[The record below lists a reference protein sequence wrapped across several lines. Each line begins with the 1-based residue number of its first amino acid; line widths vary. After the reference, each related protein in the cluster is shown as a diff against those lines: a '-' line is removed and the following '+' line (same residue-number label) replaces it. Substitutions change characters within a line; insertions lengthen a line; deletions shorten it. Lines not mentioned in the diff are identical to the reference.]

1 MEPQGIVVG
10 TIPGG
15 ATSMGARPI
24 QMMGFMDAIKTCITE
39 KYVDF
44 SGRASRSEFWWFQLF
59 MFLLQMGLF
68 VLQMVALFSF
78 PEIFTAI
85 YWVTVVV
92 SLGLFLPSL
101 SVSVRRLHDIGKSGW
116 YFLLIIP
123 LSIICIGIILWIV
136 WMISEGEL
144 TNQYGPPPTN
154 QVS

>member
-1 MEPQGIVVG
+1 MESQGIVVG

-15 ATSMGARPI
+15 ATSMGVRPI

-85 YWVTVVV
+85 YWVTIVV

-101 SVSVRRLHDIGKSGW
+101 SVGVRRLHDIGKSGW
-116 YFLLIIP
+116 YFLLVIL
-123 LSIICIGIILWIV
+123 LSFICIGIILWIV
-136 WMISEGEL
+136 WMLSEGEL

>member
-1 MEPQGIVVG
+1 MESQGIVVG
-10 TIPGG
+10 AIPGG

-85 YWVTVVV
+85 YWMTVVV

>member
-1 MEPQGIVVG
+1 MESQGIVVG
-10 TIPGG
+10 AIPGG

-144 TNQYGPPPTN
+144 TNQYGPPPAN

>member
-1 MEPQGIVVG
+1 MESQGIVVG

-15 ATSMGARPI
+15 ATSMGVRPI

-85 YWVTVVV
+85 YWVTIVV

-101 SVSVRRLHDIGKSGW
+101 SVGVRRLHDIGKSGW
-116 YFLLIIP
+116 YLLLVIL
-123 LSIICIGIILWIV
+123 LSFICIGIILWIV
-136 WMISEGEL
+136 WMLSEGEL

>member
-1 MEPQGIVVG
+1 MESQGIVVG
-10 TIPGG
+10 AIPGG

>member
-1 MEPQGIVVG
+1 MESQGIVVG

-15 ATSMGARPI
+15 ATSMGVRPI

-68 VLQMVALFSF
+68 VLQMAALFSF

-85 YWVTVVV
+85 YWVTIVV

-101 SVSVRRLHDIGKSGW
+101 SVGVRRLHDIGKSGW
-116 YFLLIIP
+116 YLLLVIL
-123 LSIICIGIILWIV
+123 LSFICIGIILWIV
-136 WMISEGEL
+136 WMLSEGEL

>member
-1 MEPQGIVVG
+1 MESQGIVVG
-10 TIPGG
+10 AIPGG

-85 YWVTVVV
+85 YWVTIVV

-101 SVSVRRLHDIGKSGW
+101 SVGVRRLHDIGKSGW
-116 YFLLIIP
+116 YFLLVIL
-123 LSIICIGIILWIV
+123 LSFICIGIILWIV
-136 WMISEGEL
+136 WMLSEGEL

>member
-85 YWVTVVV
+85 YWMTVVV

>member
-1 MEPQGIVVG
+1 MESQGIVVG
-10 TIPGG
+10 AIPGG

-92 SLGLFLPSL
+92 SLGLFLPYL

>member
-1 MEPQGIVVG
+1 
-10 TIPGG
+10 
-15 ATSMGARPI
+15 
-24 QMMGFMDAIKTCITE
+24 
-39 KYVDF
+39 
-44 SGRASRSEFWWFQLF
+44 

-92 SLGLFLPSL
+92 SLGLFLPYL

>member
-1 MEPQGIVVG
+1 MESQGIVVG
-10 TIPGG
+10 AIPGG

-78 PEIFTAI
+78 PEMFTAI

>member
-1 MEPQGIVVG
+1 MESQGIVVG

-85 YWVTVVV
+85 YWVTIVV

-101 SVSVRRLHDIGKSGW
+101 SVGVRRLHDIGKSGW
-116 YFLLIIP
+116 YLLLVIL
-123 LSIICIGIILWIV
+123 LSFICIGIILWIV
-136 WMISEGEL
+136 WMLSEGEL

>member
-1 MEPQGIVVG
+1 MESQGIVVG
-10 TIPGG
+10 AIPGG

-44 SGRASRSEFWWFQLF
+44 GGRASRSEFWWFQLF
-59 MFLLQMGLF
+59 NFLLQMGLF

-92 SLGLFLPSL
+92 SFGLFLPYL